1 MLEKSPADI
10 FLRNPCIVTNT
21 AWKLE
26 VIVSNLTKFIDK
38 HFSDFTIAFAAG
50 YMDTVLSMP
59 ISVEEEDSMIGTPDL
74 IRNKA
79 RDQVLKMWSMSI
91 DRERRDLVPHEFN
104 QIVEEGGEFGTIASD
119 VAAREIWITENNQK
133 VGNWRRVL
141 NFHFSKP
148 AGKMTAKEMRKE
160 MDEYCDSEYGTLGR
174 KASRAVDATI
184 GLTNVVFPVRT
195 AIHKKQEIYVPP
207 QEVFV
212 FAGRE
217 TAGITMDVHPLSD
230 QNHRAQ
236 FFAVLE
242 PGDPVSGMNLLDG
255 GHLTHGWKVSATAK
269 FFESH
274 PYHVLPNGHTDFE
287 ELKRIAKQ
295 FKPKLIWC
303 GATAYPR
310 TIEFAQFAEIAD
322 SIGAYLVADISHI
335 SGLVAAGVHESPV
348 PYVHIITT
356 TTHKTLRGPRGAM
369 IMVTKKGLEKD
380 PELASKIDKAIFPGL
395 QGGPHNHTTA
405 AIAVALKEAATP
417 AFKEYAKQ
425 IVKNTKTLEQEF
437 SKAGI
442 KMVSGGSDNHL
453 LLLDLSV
460 NGTLGSQLEYAMD
473 VAHMTANKNT
483 IPGEKSSPYYPS
495 GLRLGTPALTTRGFK
510 EADMVHVAD
519 WIVRVI
525 HHIERDALPKEQ
537 SERAGFI
544 KAIHTKY
551 DGDPF
556 LKKIGEEIKAYTKA
570 FPIPGI

>member
-1 MLEKSPADI
+1 MSKLKTQDPIISKAIASEANRQFEGLELIPSENYVSEAVLEAMGSILTNKYSEGFPSHRYYGGNTHIDVIEQEAIDRAKALFGVEHVNVQPYSGSPA
-10 FLRNPCIVTNT
+10 N
-21 AWKLE
+21 
-26 VIVSNLTKFIDK
+26 
-38 HFSDFTIAFAAG
+38 
-50 YMDTVLSMP
+50 
-59 ISVEEEDSMIGTPDL
+59 
-74 IRNKA
+74 
-79 RDQVLKMWSMSI
+79 
-91 DRERRDLVPHEFN
+91 
-104 QIVEEGGEFGTIASD
+104 
-119 VAAREIWITENNQK
+119 
-133 VGNWRRVL
+133 
-141 NFHFSKP
+141 
-148 AGKMTAKEMRKE
+148 
-160 MDEYCDSEYGTLGR
+160 
-174 KASRAVDATI
+174 
-184 GLTNVVFPVRT
+184 
-195 AIHKKQEIYVPP
+195 
-207 QEVFV
+207 
-212 FAGRE
+212 
-217 TAGITMDVHPLSD
+217 
-230 QNHRAQ
+230 
-236 FFAVLE
+236 FAVYNALLE
-242 PGDPVSGMNLLDG
+242 PGDPISGMNLLDG

-269 FFESH
+269 FFDSH
-274 PYHVLPNGHTDFE
+274 PYHVLPTGHTDFE
-287 ELKRIAKQ
+287 ELKRIAKE

-310 TIEFAQFAEIAD
+310 TIEFARFAEIAD

-335 SGLVAAGVHESPV
+335 SGLVAGGVHESPI
-348 PYVHIITT
+348 PYAHVITT

-369 IMVTKKGLEKD
+369 IMVTKKGLDKD
-380 PELASKIDKAIFPGL
+380 PDLSNKIDKAIFPGL

-405 AIAVALKEAATP
+405 AIAVALKEATTP
-417 AFKEYAKQ
+417 EFKEYAKQ

-510 EADMVHVAD
+510 EVDMVHVAD

-525 HHIERDALPKEQ
+525 HHIEGDALPKEQ

-544 KAIHTKY
+544 KAIHAKY

>member
-1 MLEKSPADI
+1 MSKLQNIDPIISNAIDAEAKRQFEGLELIPSENYVSESVLEAMGSILTNKYSEGFAGHRYYGGNTHIDVIEQEAIDRAKALFGVEHVNVQPYSGSPA
-10 FLRNPCIVTNT
+10 N
-21 AWKLE
+21 
-26 VIVSNLTKFIDK
+26 
-38 HFSDFTIAFAAG
+38 FAV
-50 YMDTVLSMP
+50 Y
-59 ISVEEEDSMIGTPDL
+59 
-74 IRNKA
+74 N
-79 RDQVLKMWSMSI
+79 
-91 DRERRDLVPHEFN
+91 
-104 QIVEEGGEFGTIASD
+104 
-119 VAAREIWITENNQK
+119 
-133 VGNWRRVL
+133 
-141 NFHFSKP
+141 
-148 AGKMTAKEMRKE
+148 
-160 MDEYCDSEYGTLGR
+160 
-174 KASRAVDATI
+174 
-184 GLTNVVFPVRT
+184 
-195 AIHKKQEIYVPP
+195 
-207 QEVFV
+207 
-212 FAGRE
+212 
-217 TAGITMDVHPLSD
+217 
-230 QNHRAQ
+230 
-236 FFAVLE
+236 AVLE

-255 GHLTHGWKVSATAK
+255 GHLTHGWKVSATSK
-269 FFESH
+269 FFNSH
-274 PYHVLPNGHTDFE
+274 PYHVKPNGHTDFE
-287 ELKRIAKQ
+287 ELKRIAKE

-310 TIEFAQFAEIAD
+310 AIEFAQFAEIAD

-348 PYVHIITT
+348 PYVHIVTT

-369 IMVTKKGLEKD
+369 IMVTKKGLKKD

-417 AFKEYAKQ
+417 EFKEYAAQ

-453 LLLDLSV
+453 LLLDLSA

-483 IPGEKSSPYYPS
+483 IPAELSSPYYPS

-510 EADMVHVAD
+510 EKDMVHVAD

-525 HHIERDALPKEQ
+525 HHIEDDALPSVQ

-544 KAIHTKY
+544 KAIKAKY
-551 DGDPF
+551 DADPF
-556 LKKIGEEIKAYTKA
+556 LKKIGEEIKSYTKA

>member
-1 MLEKSPADI
+1 MMLEKSPADI

-236 FFAVLE
+236 FFADHVARCKENGMSEKDAYSVFEGRAGLGRME
-242 PGDPVSGMNLLDG
+242 DFIIYCQAHNIKIDVQLPESQYGDQLHAIKEIAEGGSYKLLAAVMLYANTHPYPQLDG
-255 GHLTHGWKVSATAK
+255 GFVVTR
-269 FFESH
+269 E
-274 PYHVLPNGHTDFE
+274 
-287 ELKRIAKQ
+287 
-295 FKPKLIWC
+295 PKNASNI
-303 GATAYPR
+303 
-310 TIEFAQFAEIAD
+310 
-322 SIGAYLVADISHI
+322 LV
-335 SGLVAAGVHESPV
+335 
-348 PYVHIITT
+348 
-356 TTHKTLRGPRGAM
+356 
-369 IMVTKKGLEKD
+369 
-380 PELASKIDKAIFPGL
+380 
-395 QGGPHNHTTA
+395 
-405 AIAVALKEAATP
+405 
-417 AFKEYAKQ
+417 
-425 IVKNTKTLEQEF
+425 
-437 SKAGI
+437 
-442 KMVSGGSDNHL
+442 
-453 LLLDLSV
+453 
-460 NGTLGSQLEYAMD
+460 
-473 VAHMTANKNT
+473 
-483 IPGEKSSPYYPS
+483 
-495 GLRLGTPALTTRGFK
+495 
-510 EADMVHVAD
+510 
-519 WIVRVI
+519 
-525 HHIERDALPKEQ
+525 
-537 SERAGFI
+537 
-544 KAIHTKY
+544 
-551 DGDPF
+551 
-556 LKKIGEEIKAYTKA
+556 
-570 FPIPGI
+570 